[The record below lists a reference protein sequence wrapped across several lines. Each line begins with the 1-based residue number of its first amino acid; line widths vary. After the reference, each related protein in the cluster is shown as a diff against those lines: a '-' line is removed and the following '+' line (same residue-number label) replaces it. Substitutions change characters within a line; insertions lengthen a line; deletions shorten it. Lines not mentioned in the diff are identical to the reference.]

1 MSASFSTA
9 RRAREFAAREELIL
23 REARRLLLEKGFQG
37 WNMDDLAQ
45 AVEYSKGTLYQ
56 HFASKEDLA
65 LAVITEALAQR
76 AGLFEHAS
84 TFKGGTRER
93 IRAICGACCEFATSH
108 PDYYHVEMMLKSA
121 SFWGKASEARREDHR
136 FHAGRCWRA
145 VQAIVI
151 EAQAAGDMPK
161 GLVTP
166 EQATFA
172 LISVTVGS
180 HIMATEGDL
189 KVMAGIQD
197 PLLTVR
203 KNGDIM
209 CDGMRWKPL
218 SDEFDYAATDRRIVR
233 ELFPA
238 ATWLP
243 AA

>member
-1 MSASFSTA
+1 VSTSFSTA

-76 AGLFEHAS
+76 ATLFEHAS
-84 TFKGGTRER
+84 TFTGSTRER
-93 IRAICGACCEFATSH
+93 IRAICGACCHFASAH

-121 SFWGKASEARREDHR
+121 SFWGKASEARQEDHR
-136 FHAGRCWRA
+136 FQAGRCWRA
-145 VQAIVI
+145 VQAIVF
-151 EAQAAGDMPK
+151 EAQVQGDMPK
-161 GLVTP
+161 DFVSA
-166 EQATFA
+166 EDATFA

-189 KVMAGIQD
+189 KILAGIKD

-203 KNGDIM
+203 RNGDLM
-209 CDGMRWKPL
+209 CDGLRWKPL
-218 SDEFDYAATDRRIVR
+218 SDQYDYEATDRRIVK
-233 ELFPA
+233 ELFPE
-238 ATWLP
+238 ATWLQTQ
-243 AA
+243 